1 MPEERYTLGR
11 ISYVNSLP
19 FFQAEYPEFDSFS
32 AVPAELNARAA
43 RAGVDAAMI
52 SRWVYEGE
60 IEKYYKV
67 LPRYGIFSNGE
78 VMSVKIFSKVPFES
92 FPDASLYITPES
104 GTSARAFAHL
114 FRLKYGADI
123 LSMPRAPLDSAD
135 AALLIGDA
143 ALAFKPREFCADLG
157 EMWRAEIGIPMVY
170 SVFVVRR
177 SVFSKVAPL
186 LEKNIKNSLDAFR
199 KNPDSVIGA
208 AVGAMRPSGADID
221 EPALKK
227 YYRNLKYELPRGL
240 FKKAFDY
247 AAALARSE
255 ISTK

>member
-1 MPEERYTLGR
+1 MPGARYTLGR

-19 FFQAEYPEFDSFS
+19 FFQADYPEFDSFS
-32 AVPAELNARAA
+32 AVPAELNSRAA
-43 RAGVDAAMI
+43 RAYVDAAMI

-67 LPRYGIFSNGE
+67 LPRYGIFSDGE
-78 VMSVKIFSKVPFES
+78 VMSVKIFSRVPFKS

-123 LSMPRAPLDSAD
+123 LSMPSAPLDSAD

-157 EMWRAEIGIPMVY
+157 EMWRAEIGLPMVY

-177 SVFSKVAPL
+177 SVYSEAAPL
-186 LEKNIKNSLDAFR
+186 LEKNIKNALAAFR
-199 KNPDSVIGA
+199 KNPGSVIGK
-208 AVGAMRPSGADID
+208 AVGAMRASCAGLDA
-221 EPALKK
+221 PALKK
-227 YYRNLKYELPRGL
+227 YYRNLKYELPSGL

-255 ISTK
+255 IPTK

>member
-43 RAGVDAAMI
+43 RAGVEAAMI

-123 LSMPRAPLDSAD
+123 LSMPKAPLDSAD

-255 ISTK
+255 IPTK

>member
-43 RAGVDAAMI
+43 HAGVDAAMI

-67 LPRYGIFSNGE
+67 LPRYGIFSDGE

-135 AALLIGDA
+135 AALLIGDV

-255 ISTK
+255 IPTK

>member
-123 LSMPRAPLDSAD
+123 LSMPKAPLDSAD

-208 AVGAMRPSGADID
+208 AVGAMCPSGADID

-255 ISTK
+255 IPTK

>member
-67 LPRYGIFSNGE
+67 LPRYGIFSDGE

-157 EMWRAEIGIPMVY
+157 EMWRAEIGLPMVY

-177 SVFSKVAPL
+177 SVF
-186 LEKNIKNSLDAFR
+186 R
-199 KNPDSVIGA
+199 KS
-208 AVGAMRPSGADID
+208 RRC
-221 EPALKK
+221 LKK
-227 YYRNLKYELPRGL
+227 
-240 FKKAFDY
+240 
-247 AAALARSE
+247 
-255 ISTK
+255 T

>member
-32 AVPAELNARAA
+32 AVPAELNARTA

-255 ISTK
+255 IPTK

>member
-1 MPEERYTLGR
+1 
-11 ISYVNSLP
+11 
-19 FFQAEYPEFDSFS
+19 
-32 AVPAELNARAA
+32 
-43 RAGVDAAMI
+43 
-52 SRWVYEGE
+52 
-60 IEKYYKV
+60 
-67 LPRYGIFSNGE
+67 
-78 VMSVKIFSKVPFES
+78 MSVKIFSKVPFES

-199 KNPDSVIGA
+199 KNPDSVIGE

-255 ISTK
+255 IPTK

>member
-78 VMSVKIFSKVPFES
+78 IMSVKIFSKVPFES

-199 KNPDSVIGA
+199 KNPESVIGA

-255 ISTK
+255 IPTK

>member
-32 AVPAELNARAA
+32 AVSAELNARAA

-67 LPRYGIFSNGE
+67 LPRYGIFSDGE

-104 GTSARAFAHL
+104 GTSARAFVHL

-255 ISTK
+255 IPTK

>member
-67 LPRYGIFSNGE
+67 LPRYCIFSNGE

-123 LSMPRAPLDSAD
+123 LSMPKAPLDSAD

-255 ISTK
+255 IPTK

>member
-67 LPRYGIFSNGE
+67 LPRYGIFSDGE

-240 FKKAFDY
+240 FKKAFGY

-255 ISTK
+255 IPTK

>member
-1 MPEERYTLGR
+1 
-11 ISYVNSLP
+11 
-19 FFQAEYPEFDSFS
+19 
-32 AVPAELNARAA
+32 
-43 RAGVDAAMI
+43 
-52 SRWVYEGE
+52 
-60 IEKYYKV
+60 
-67 LPRYGIFSNGE
+67 
-78 VMSVKIFSKVPFES
+78 
-92 FPDASLYITPES
+92 
-104 GTSARAFAHL
+104 
-114 FRLKYGADI
+114 
-123 LSMPRAPLDSAD
+123 
-135 AALLIGDA
+135 
-143 ALAFKPREFCADLG
+143 
-157 EMWRAEIGIPMVY
+157 MWRAEIGLPMVY

-186 LEKNIKNSLDAFR
+186 LEKNIKNSLDAFC

-255 ISTK
+255 IPTK

>member
-123 LSMPRAPLDSAD
+123 LSMPKAPLDSAD

-240 FKKAFDY
+240 FKKAFEY

-255 ISTK
+255 IPTK

>member
-177 SVFSKVAPL
+177 SVFLKVAPL

-255 ISTK
+255 IPTK

>member
-78 VMSVKIFSKVPFES
+78 IMSVKIFSKVPFES

-255 ISTK
+255 IPTK

>member
-32 AVPAELNARAA
+32 AVPAELNA

-177 SVFSKVAPL
+177 SVFLKVAPL

-255 ISTK
+255 IPTK

>member
-67 LPRYGIFSNGE
+67 LPRYGIFSDGE

-199 KNPDSVIGA
+199 KKPDSFIGA

-255 ISTK
+255 IPTK

>member
-1 MPEERYTLGR
+1 MAEERYTLGR

-67 LPRYGIFSNGE
+67 LPRYGIFSDGE

-177 SVFSKVAPL
+177 SVFSEVAPL

-247 AAALARSE
+247 VAALACSE
-255 ISTK
+255 IPTK

>member
-143 ALAFKPREFCADLG
+143 ALAFKPR
-157 EMWRAEIGIPMVY
+157 
-170 SVFVVRR
+170 R

-255 ISTK
+255 IPTK

>member
-208 AVGAMRPSGADID
+208 AVGAMHPSGADID

-255 ISTK
+255 IPTK

>member
-19 FFQAEYPEFDSFS
+19 FFQVEYPEFDSFS

-67 LPRYGIFSNGE
+67 LPRYGIFSDGE

-157 EMWRAEIGIPMVY
+157 EMWRAEIGLPMVY

-186 LEKNIKNSLDAFR
+186 LEKNIKNALAAFR
-199 KNPDSVIGA
+199 KNPGSVIGA
-208 AVGAMRPSGADID
+208 AVGAMRPSGADFD

-255 ISTK
+255 IPTK

>member
-67 LPRYGIFSNGE
+67 LPRYGIFSDGE

-157 EMWRAEIGIPMVY
+157 EMWRAEIGLPMVY

-186 LEKNIKNSLDAFR
+186 LEK
-199 KNPDSVIGA
+199 
-208 AVGAMRPSGADID
+208 
-221 EPALKK
+221 
-227 YYRNLKYELPRGL
+227 
-240 FKKAFDY
+240 
-247 AAALARSE
+247 
-255 ISTK
+255 T

>member
-92 FPDASLYITPES
+92 FPDASLYITLES

-199 KNPDSVIGA
+199 KNPESVIGA

-255 ISTK
+255 IPTK